1 MARTFLA
8 VCLVFP
14 WLALPLLSAGAQEGS
29 VGPNAGSE
37 PPLIVELS
45 EDGIQ
50 RAAITMDSYFFRPN
64 QLVVKA
70 GYPVEFVLTSETIIT
85 PHNFVLKEPT
95 AGLQIDESVGA
106 GDSVSVRF
114 TPTQSGIFTFYC
126 DKKLLFFPSHR
137 EEGMEGILEVRE

>member
-50 RAAITMDSYFFRPN
+50 RAAITLDSYVFRPN

-126 DKKLLFFPSHR
+126 DKKLFFFPSHR

>member
-14 WLALPLLSAGAQEGS
+14 WLALPLLSAGAQKGS
-29 VGPNAGSE
+29 VGPDVASE

-50 RAAITMDSYFFRPN
+50 RAAITLDSYFFRPN